1 MNDSRRSSRRPL
13 SLILLLVPSVL
24 LVAFGWRMRQHN
36 LELDRQQADNRC
48 EEAADL
54 TDAALQQG
62 VAATEE
68 KLRDQEAMRFLAT
81 TPDSVSVTFAD
92 GQLEALPHGR
102 LLYYPVA
109 L

>member
-1 MNDSRRSSRRPL
+1 MNDPRGSSRR
-13 SLILLLVPSVL
+13 LLLMMLLVVPSVL
-24 LVAFGWRMRQHN
+24 LVAFGWRMLQHKRE
-36 LELDRQQADNRC
+36 LEQQADNRC

-54 TDAALQQG
+54 TAAALQQG